1 MYNVKRTFVVGDEW
15 LYYKIY
21 CGVKTAD
28 IVLLEVIKPLTEELL
43 LEKIIDKWFF
53 IRYSDPE
60 PHLRFR
66 IKLLDINNLGEVL
79 IKIKNLLQPFV
90 DNKQVW
96 DTQLG
101 TYQREIKRYGI
112 NTIQEAES
120 FFYGDSKKI
129 LTIIETS
136 KDDETRFLSLFY
148 WIEAIIK
155 SFNFEDKKKLSFLE
169 RMQEQFKEEFKVDKT
184 VRKELSN
191 KYRKLEA
198 NLLNENTFNF
208 SGKHNLKEIMERF
221 LILEKKAKLEITLD
235 YLLASFIH
243 MSINR
248 CFRSKQRLFE
258 MMIYDFLYR
267 KNKSKIMRYG
277 EL

>member
-1 MYNVKRTFVVGDEW
+1 MHNVKKTFVVGDEW

-28 IVLLEVIKPLTEELL
+28 IVLLEVLKPLTTELL
-43 LEKIIDKWFF
+43 QEKIIDKWFF
-53 IRYSDPE
+53 IRYRDPNS
-60 PHLRFR
+60 HLRFR
-66 IKLLDINNLGEVL
+66 IKLLDITNLGEVL
-79 IKIKNLLQPFV
+79 IKIKKLLQPFL
-90 DNKQVW
+90 DNNQVW
-96 DTQLG
+96 DIQLG
-101 TYQREIKRYGI
+101 TYQREVKRYGI
-112 NTIQEAES
+112 NTIEEAES
-120 FFYGDSKKI
+120 FFYDDSKMI
-129 LTIIETS
+129 VTIIETS
-136 KDDETRFLSLFY
+136 KDDETRFLTLFY

-169 RMQEQFKEEFKVDKT
+169 KMQEQFKEEFRVDKT

-191 KYRKLEA
+191 KYRTLETK
-198 NLLNENTFNF
+198 LLNEKTFNF
-208 SGKHNLKEIMERF
+208 SDKYNLKDTMERF
-221 LILEKKAKLEITLD
+221 LMLNKESKLQITLD

-267 KNKSKIMRYG
+267 KNKSKFMRYG
-277 EL
+277 KL